1 MESNLKTTQITPP
14 VRKGIL
20 DSLSLRLPRLTRLQ
34 ILVHIGAWI
43 PLAVLILDALNGNL
57 TINPIQEAQIRSGD
71 IAITLLILS
80 LAVTPI
86 NMLFKLPGLV
96 KVRRTLGLYAYM
108 YAAIH
113 LAIFV
118 WLDYGFDLGLLLE
131 AVAEKPFIIVGLT
144 TFILL
149 SALALTSF
157 KSWMVRLGKNWKR
170 LHRLVYLAN
179 LLVVLHFAWA
189 SKGDLFKLQGD
200 IIRPLLAGVAVIFLL
215 VLRIPAVRKRLA
227 GTLKQLV
234 PASTSKY
241 LSEK

>member
-1 MESNLKTTQITPP
+1 METNLKTTRITPP
-14 VRKGIL
+14 VRKGFL
-20 DSLSLRLPRLTRLQ
+20 ESLLQRLPRLTRLQ

-43 PLAVLILDALNGNL
+43 PLAVLIFDALNGNL
-57 TINPIQEAQIRSGD
+57 TINPIQEAQKRSGD

-80 LAVTPI
+80 LAVTPL
-86 NMLFKLPGLV
+86 NMLIKLPGLV
-96 KVRRTLGLYAYM
+96 KVRRPLGLYAYM

-144 TFILL
+144 SFILL

-170 LHRLVYLAN
+170 MHRLVYLIN

-200 IIRPLLAGVAVIFLL
+200 IIRPLLAGAVVILLL
-215 VLRIPAVRKRLA
+215 VLRLPAVRNRLA

-234 PASTSKY
+234 PARISKY
-241 LSEK
+241 LTEK

>member
-1 MESNLKTTQITPP
+1 METNLKTTRITPP
-14 VRKGIL
+14 ARKGIL
-20 DSLSLRLPRLTRLQ
+20 DSLSLKLPRLTRLQ
-34 ILVHIGAWI
+34 LIVHIGAWI

-57 TINPIQEAQIRSGD
+57 TINPIQEAQKRSGD

-80 LAVTPI
+80 LAVTPL

-96 KVRRTLGLYAYM
+96 KLNRPLGLYAYM
-108 YAAIH
+108 YAVIH

-170 LHRLVYLAN
+170 LHRLVYLVN

-200 IIRPLLAGVAVIFLL
+200 ILRPLLAGVAVILLL

-227 GTLKQLV
+227 GTLKHLV
-234 PASTSKY
+234 PARTAK
-241 LSEK
+241 